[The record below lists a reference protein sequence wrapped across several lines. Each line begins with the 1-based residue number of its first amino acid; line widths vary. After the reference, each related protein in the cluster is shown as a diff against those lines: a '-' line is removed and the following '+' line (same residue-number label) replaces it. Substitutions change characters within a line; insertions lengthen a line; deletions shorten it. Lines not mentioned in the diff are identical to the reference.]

1 MKNKFRQTIFLIFIN
16 FFITP
21 HLLCKEINFEAN
33 FIELID
39 EEKRIIAKKNVK
51 IFNENEIIYA
61 DEMDYDKLKQ
71 IIKAKGN
78 IRIKDIDQ
86 NLEIVG
92 EELIYF
98 KNQEKLILNKNVNI
112 NYDKKVSFKTDE
124 ITYDKIK
131 KQIIV
136 SGYSNIKDN
145 FGNKIS
151 SEKSKFLLI
160 EKLLKIN
167 SVEMND
173 EIGNKYYFENAI
185 INFKSS
191 EIIADDIKIDF
202 FKSSFGNI
210 KNDPRLR
217 GNYLYSNNNQ
227 SLIKKGVFTTCKKN
241 KDKCPP
247 WQFKSH
253 EIKHDKLKKTI
264 YYKNAWLEIYDK
276 PIIYFPKFF
285 HPDPTVKRQ
294 SGFLMPKF
302 ESSSSLGDSLST
314 PYFKVISE
322 SKDFT
327 FKPKIYNESEGLFQN
342 EYRQENKNSSHIADF
357 GLKKG
362 KGSSKSHFFSNSFA
376 ELDLSYF
383 ESSQLEINVETTS
396 DDNFL
401 KSHKIKS
408 KINNNNS
415 LLNSFL
421 IFRGNKKDLTL
432 EAKVESYE
440 DLTKEKSSDKYQYL
454 LPSFEISKNFNNNLN
469 LVSNGYHKNYDTN
482 VYEKVLINDLRYTSM
497 PKINFNGFVNKFNL
511 LLKNVTTESDNS
523 SEFVNDF
530 KSQNFGSLLYDVSY
544 PMKKEGLKFDN
555 FLSGKAS
562 FMYSPNK
569 NKNIKN
575 LDRKIDF
582 KNVFTQNR
590 LGLND
595 SLEGGQSLTIG
606 GEYRVAD
613 KESNSILTAG
623 LASVLRDKNEKKLPT
638 SSTINNKTSDI
649 IGSFAFKPN
658 DNFNID
664 YNFSLDNDF
673 NSTNYNSVKANF
685 TINKFVTTFEFLQE
699 DDEIGNENHY
709 SNEMKLMLSD
719 SSSLKYRTR
728 RNKKTDLT
736 EYYNLIYEYKNDC
749 LTAAIQYNKD
759 YYSDKDLKP
768 NEEIFFTISILPF
781 SSVNSPSKRK
791 WLKNF

>member
-124 ITYDKIK
+124 VTYDKIK
-131 KQIIV
+131 KQIMV

-247 WQFKSH
+247 WQFKSQ

-791 WLKNF
+791 

>member
-1 MKNKFRQTIFLIFIN
+1 M
-16 FFITP
+16 
-21 HLLCKEINFEAN
+21 
-33 FIELID
+33 
-39 EEKRIIAKKNVK
+39 
-51 IFNENEIIYA
+51 
-61 DEMDYDKLKQ
+61 
-71 IIKAKGN
+71 
-78 IRIKDIDQ
+78 
-86 NLEIVG
+86 
-92 EELIYF
+92 
-98 KNQEKLILNKNVNI
+98 
-112 NYDKKVSFKTDE
+112 
-124 ITYDKIK
+124 
-131 KQIIV
+131 
-136 SGYSNIKDN
+136 
-145 FGNKIS
+145 
-151 SEKSKFLLI
+151 
-160 EKLLKIN
+160 
-167 SVEMND
+167 
-173 EIGNKYYFENAI
+173 
-185 INFKSS
+185 
-191 EIIADDIKIDF
+191 
-202 FKSSFGNI
+202 
-210 KNDPRLR
+210 
-217 GNYLYSNNNQ
+217 
-227 SLIKKGVFTTCKKN
+227 
-241 KDKCPP
+241 
-247 WQFKSH
+247 
-253 EIKHDKLKKTI
+253 
-264 YYKNAWLEIYDK
+264 
-276 PIIYFPKFF
+276 
-285 HPDPTVKRQ
+285 
-294 SGFLMPKF
+294 
-302 ESSSSLGDSLST
+302 
-314 PYFKVISE
+314 
-322 SKDFT
+322 
-327 FKPKIYNESEGLFQN
+327 
-342 EYRQENKNSSHIADF
+342 
-357 GLKKG
+357 
-362 KGSSKSHFFSNSFA
+362 
-376 ELDLSYF
+376 
-383 ESSQLEINVETTS
+383 
-396 DDNFL
+396 
-401 KSHKIKS
+401 
-408 KINNNNS
+408 
-415 LLNSFL
+415 
-421 IFRGNKKDLTL
+421 
-432 EAKVESYE
+432 
-440 DLTKEKSSDKYQYL
+440 
-454 LPSFEISKNFNNNLN
+454 
-469 LVSNGYHKNYDTN
+469 VSNGYHKNYDTN

-791 WLKNF
+791 

>member
-791 WLKNF
+791 

>member
-1 MKNKFRQTIFLIFIN
+1 MKNKFKQTIFLIFIN

-112 NYDKKVSFKTDE
+112 NYDEKILFKTDE
-124 ITYDKIK
+124 VKYDKIEK
-131 KQIIV
+131 KIIV
-136 SGYSNIKDN
+136 SGYSNIEDN

-151 SEKSKFLLI
+151 SEKSNFLLS

-173 EIGNKYYFENAI
+173 EIGNKYFFENAI

-191 EIIADDIKIDF
+191 EIIADNIKIDF

-511 LLKNVTTESDNS
+511 LLKNVTTDSDNS

-791 WLKNF
+791 